1 MTRRIV
7 LFVVEGPTD
16 ADLLLPVF
24 NAMLTRHDVCDEE
37 FHCDMLTAPNH
48 RTEFYRRNGFYPSET
63 NPLDTVRRLVVD
75 YLDHWEYS
83 PKYLE
88 CVLQVCDLDGAFI
101 PDDHVRA
108 NPALPDITYLSDAIV
123 TPSPDALIS
132 DHRLKQGSASVLV
145 SSDCLKLKRN
155 QRVPYRL
162 FYCSRN
168 LEHAFCGLDGTLSDR
183 DKRIHA
189 ARIAARYANDPQAF
203 RQLLADLATM
213 HGDPGDWERDWERSW
228 RYALEGLHSL
238 QRGSNLAFAEPF
250 ILQAASR

>member
-1 MTRRIV
+1 MTRRKIV

-24 NAMLTRHDVCDEE
+24 NAMLTSHDARSQE

-48 RTEFYRRNGFYPSET
+48 PAKFYESNSFYPSET
-63 NPLDTVRRLVVD
+63 NPRNTVCDLVNR
-75 YLDHWEYS
+75 YLERWEYS

-108 NPALPDITYLSDAIV
+108 NPALPDITYLPDAIV

-132 DHRLKQGSASVLV
+132 DHRLKQGSTSALV
-145 SSDCLKLKRN
+145 SSDYLKLKRN

-189 ARIAARYANDPQAF
+189 ARVAARYANDPQAF
-203 RQLLADLATM
+203 RRLLADLAAM
-213 HGDPGDWERDWERSW
+213 HGNPGDWERSW

>member
-1 MTRRIV
+1 MTRKIV

-24 NAMLTRHDVCDEE
+24 NAMLTRHDVRDQE

-48 RTEFYRRNGFYPSET
+48 RTEFHRRNGFYPSET

-75 YLDHWEYS
+75 YLDRNGY
-83 PKYLE
+83 PPRYLE

-101 PDDHVRA
+101 PDDHVRDD
-108 NPALPDITYLSDAIV
+108 PALPDITYLPDAIV
-123 TPSPDALIS
+123 TPSPEALIS
-132 DHRLKQGSASVLV
+132 DHRLKQDSASALV
-145 SSDCLKLKRN
+145 SSDYLKLKRG

-168 LEHAFCGLDGTLSDR
+168 LEHAFGGLDGTLSDR

-203 RQLLADLATM
+203 RRLLADLAAM
-213 HGDPGDWERDWERSW
+213 HGGPGDWEQSW
-228 RYALEGLHSL
+228 LYAREGLHSL

>member
-24 NAMLTRHDVCDEE
+24 NAMLTSHDARSQE

-48 RTEFYRRNGFYPSET
+48 PTEFHRRNGFYPKT

-75 YLDHWEYS
+75 YLDRNGYP

-101 PDDHVRA
+101 PDDHVRDD
-108 NPALPDITYLSDAIV
+108 PALPDITYLPDAIV

-132 DHRLKQGSASVLV
+132 DHRLKQDSASALV
-145 SSDCLKLKRN
+145 SSDYLKLKRN

-183 DKRIHA
+183 DKRKHA

-203 RQLLADLATM
+203 RRLLADLAVM
-213 HGDPGDWERDWERSW
+213 HGNPGDWEQSW

>member
-1 MTRRIV
+1 MTRKIV

-16 ADLLLPVF
+16 ADLLLPAF
-24 NAMLTRHDVCDEE
+24 NALLTRHDVRDEE

-48 RTEFYRRNGFYPSET
+48 RTEFHRRNGFYPSKT
-63 NPLDTVRRLVVD
+63 RPLDTVRRLVVD
-75 YLDHWEYS
+75 YLERNGYPS
-83 PKYLE
+83 GYLE

-101 PDDHVRA
+101 PDDLVRDD
-108 NPALPDITYLSDAIV
+108 PALTATAYLPDAIV
-123 TPSPDALIS
+123 TPSPRALLS
-132 DHRLKQGSASVLV
+132 DHRLKQDAASALV
-145 SSDCLKLKRN
+145 SSEYLKLKRG

-168 LEHAFCGLDGTLSDR
+168 LEHAFSGMDGTLSGK

-189 ARIAARYANDPQAF
+189 ARIAARYADDPEAF
-203 RQLLADLATM
+203 RQLLAGLAAM
-213 HGDPGDWERDWERSW
+213 HGGHDDWERSW
-228 RYALEGLHSL
+228 LYAREGLHSL

>member
-1 MTRRIV
+1 MTRRKIV

-24 NAMLTRHDVCDEE
+24 NAMLTRHDARSQE

-75 YLDHWEYS
+75 YLDRREYS

-108 NPALPDITYLSDAIV
+108 NPALPDITYLPDAIV
-123 TPSPDALIS
+123 TPSLDALIS
-132 DHRLKQGSASVLV
+132 DHSLKQGSASALV
-145 SSDCLKLKRN
+145 SSDYLKLKRN
-155 QRVPYRL
+155 QVPYRL

-189 ARIAARYANDPQAF
+189 ARVAARYANDPQAF
-203 RQLLADLATM
+203 RRLLADLAAM
-213 HGDPGDWERDWERSW
+213 HGNPVDWGQSW

-250 ILQAASR
+250 ILRAASR

>member
-1 MTRRIV
+1 MTRKIV

-24 NAMLTRHDVCDEE
+24 NAMLTRHDVRDQE

-48 RTEFYRRNGFYPSET
+48 RTEFHRRNGFYPSKT

-75 YLDHWEYS
+75 YLDRNGYP

-101 PDDHVRA
+101 PDDHVRDD
-108 NPALPDITYLSDAIV
+108 PALPHITYLPDAIV
-123 TPSPDALIS
+123 TPSPDALIK
-132 DHRLKQGSASVLV
+132 DHRLKQGSTSALV
-145 SSDCLKLKRN
+145 SSDYLKLKRN

-203 RQLLADLATM
+203 RLLLADLAAM
-213 HGDPGDWERDWERSW
+213 HGNPRDWGQSW

>member
-1 MTRRIV
+1 MTRRKIV

-24 NAMLTRHDVCDEE
+24 NAMLTRHNAYSQE

-48 RTEFYRRNGFYPSET
+48 REKFRDHNGFYPSET
-63 NPLDTVRRLVVD
+63 NPLDTVRDLVIR
-75 YLDHWEYS
+75 YLKRWEYS

-108 NPALPDITYLSDAIV
+108 DPARPDITYLPDAIV

-132 DHRLKQGSASVLV
+132 DHSLKRRSASVLI
-145 SSDCLKLKRN
+145 SSDHLKLKRN
-155 QRVPYRL
+155 QVPYRL

-168 LEHAFCGLDGTLSDR
+168 LEHAFCDLDGTLSDR
-183 DKRIHA
+183 DKRKHA
-189 ARIAARYANDPQAF
+189 ARVAARYANDPQAF
-203 RQLLADLATM
+203 RRLLADLAPM
-213 HGDPGDWERDWERSW
+213 HGDPDDWERNWERSW